1 MQGDIDE
8 LNKRVKERDGVIAE
22 REQVIS

>member
-8 LNKRVKERDGVIAE
+8 LQKRVKDRDGVIAE